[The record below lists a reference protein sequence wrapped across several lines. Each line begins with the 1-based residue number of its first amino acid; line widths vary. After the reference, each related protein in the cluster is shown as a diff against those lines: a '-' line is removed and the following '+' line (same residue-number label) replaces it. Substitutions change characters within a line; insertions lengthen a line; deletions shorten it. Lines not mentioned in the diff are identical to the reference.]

1 MDALDVWLLSDPL
14 DQQKLAL
21 LVFCMVGIYVRSAQ
35 LAWRMRFANVGG
47 GLLATV
53 RHSWLGRGSVQFL
66 RLSYHVGVPLIVLWR
81 GALDGAIYREMGIA
95 TTYVGRWHSGLLLL
109 GLGEP
114 EHVLDLGVG
123 MAIGGAMLG
132 LLLVVWAWYVRV
144 VLEPSGA
151 RATVIVPAVPF
162 GVALREA
169 LYLQLLWALYR
180 GVAAMLSGDRLW
192 AVFISLALIAF
203 SWALDPRRRRDLFSA
218 RGVLVVQDWLF
229 ALFTALLSLTVQALW
244 LLVAMHTLWMWFSGQ
259 ALAHLARSMTCY
271 TASKSS

>member
-1 MDALDVWLLSDPL
+1 M
-14 DQQKLAL
+14 
-21 LVFCMVGIYVRSAQ
+21 
-35 LAWRMRFANVGG
+35 
-47 GLLATV
+47 
-53 RHSWLGRGSVQFL
+53 
-66 RLSYHVGVPLIVLWR
+66 LWR

-203 SWALDPRRRRDLFSA
+203 SWALDP
-218 RGVLVVQDWLF
+218 
-229 ALFTALLSLTVQALW
+229 LFTALLSLTVQALW